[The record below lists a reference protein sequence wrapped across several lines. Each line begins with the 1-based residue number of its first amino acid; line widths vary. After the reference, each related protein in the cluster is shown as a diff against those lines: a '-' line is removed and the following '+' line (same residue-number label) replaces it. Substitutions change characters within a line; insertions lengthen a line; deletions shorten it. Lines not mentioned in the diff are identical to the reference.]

1 MSVITAVTAQNSI
14 SVSAVHYLPPEF
26 VQQQIETVLSDYG
39 ATAVKTGF
47 LGRADLISVIAAS
60 LPAFS
65 INHIVVDPV
74 LVNHMG
80 VAMFAPDV
88 VQAYREFLL
97 PLASLITP
105 NWREAAL
112 LADLAEADIQTP
124 AGIETAVSRLHD
136 LGAKNVLITGAAAGN
151 EIVDWLSTGGAP
163 QPLPVPKIVTSNTHG
178 SGDTLSA
185 AIAAFLARGE
195 ALETAVQ
202 SAQKVTAVAL
212 QKARHWRL
220 GAGHGPL
227 CHFDLA

>member
-80 VAMFAPDV
+80 VAMFAPDL

-136 LGAKNVLITGAAAGN
+136 LGAKNVLITGVTAGD
-151 EIVDWLSTGGAP
+151 EIVDWLSTGGAL

-212 QKARHWRL
+212 QKARRWRL